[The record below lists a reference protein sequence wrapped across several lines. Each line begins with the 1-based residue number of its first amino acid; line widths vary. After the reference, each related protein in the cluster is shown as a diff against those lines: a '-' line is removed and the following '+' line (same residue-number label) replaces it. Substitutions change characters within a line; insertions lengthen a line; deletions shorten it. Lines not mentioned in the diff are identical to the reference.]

1 MTTER
6 LLLRPAEAANLLSVG
21 RTKIY
26 QLLADEELPSVRLGG
41 SIRVPL
47 GALERW
53 VEDQG
58 RTDADRESAD
68 GETARSREV
77 EDEAQ

>member
-53 VEDQG
+53 VEDQV